1 MKRINLAL
9 AIGLMG
15 CFLPTAQAGVMEQ
28 LIIDENTGFIIGAK
42 DYEEPPYIEPSDDT
56 KSVASSSK
64 EGGKASAQS
73 SSNDSNPHSSIA
85 GNTLARSVNSDSES
99 PKKNAVHS
107 STIVTQVRQPKVIA
121 PAAQNALLNTP
132 YKYLMVKQ
140 DSKRVFVDKDDGL
153 VYFQFRK
160 GSLKENIIALLAST
174 NAEMPVMKGISDN
187 HRVPSTIWVSGENVI
202 AVLEAMLIS
211 YDDPYPIV
219 ADPYTNRIVEV
230 LYNVKG

>member
-1 MKRINLAL
+1 MKRTNLVV
-9 AIGLMG
+9 AIGLIG
-15 CFLPTAQAGVMEQ
+15 WGLPMAHAGVMEQ

-42 DYEEPPYIEPSDDT
+42 DYEEPPYIEASSDKKPSSGEDQALT
-56 KSVASSSK
+56 SQANKEPTTPKSSSVAKSSS
-64 EGGKASAQS
+64 GRS
-73 SSNDSNPHSSIA
+73 S
-85 GNTLARSVNSDSES
+85 NSDSES
-99 PKKNAVHS
+99 PKQSAVHS
-107 STIVTQVRQPKVIA
+107 STIVTEVRQPKVIA
-121 PAAQNALLNTP
+121 PAAQNALFNTP
-132 YKYLMVKQ
+132 YKYLMVKRE
-140 DSKRVFVDKDDGL
+140 SKRVFIDKDDGL

-160 GSLKENIIALLAST
+160 GSLKENIMALLAST
-174 NAEMPVMKGISDN
+174 SAEMPVMKGISDN